1 MAWSGSDDEF
11 TDFVERYSLTFPQIS
26 DDRADVFTRFEIPTQ
41 PAFVLILPDGEVQT
55 LFGAADAVLL
65 DSLISAAI
73 A

>member
-1 MAWSGSDDEF
+1 VAWSGSEDEF
-11 TDFVERYSLTFPQIS
+11 TDFVDRYSLTFPQIS

-55 LFGAADAVLL
+55 LFGAADEALL